1 MLYRCRVEVVPHVMA
16 WDGVVT
22 KCHKKYMNKLE
33 IPVSVEAY
41 IQSRVLRRTLE
52 TVSFEARRGILE
64 EGDGER
70 PEAAVEQ
77 LIAGAATG
85 VQERA

>member
-1 MLYRCRVEVVPHVMA
+1 METEKAHKYDLLAGEIGMMYGCRVEVIPYVMA

-52 TVSFEARRGILE
+52 TVSVEAH
-64 EGDGER
+64 
-70 PEAAVEQ
+70 
-77 LIAGAATG
+77 
-85 VQERA
+85 